1 MGAAAPAATSTL
13 VPWIQQGSLTLFG
26 WMRWVVMCNLPLH
39 FCENLESRRY
49 TKLELIGQEQ
59 LRNGIQSVV
68 RFIVGGVA
76 AEMPAKFGLM
86 LDGFSFDSEHYI
98 TVYGCYNF
106 NGKAQYSLL
115 AMAPLVADPSTDRS
129 VASHVAFLRE
139 MLTRDYSKR
148 LDDCLLVVRDNCT
161 RAPIAHS
168 PHFEAACVKV
178 LAGKADELAR
188 AEATS
193 LRPFV
198 VEDAITETAPMEPEK
213 SPSFVEQLK
222 KHRKLETRAST
233 RYQLISA
240 IPPTSNHVERLFS
253 IAR

>member
-86 LDGFSFDSEHYI
+86 LYGFSFDSEHYI

-148 LDDCLLVVRDNCT
+148 LDDCLLVVRDNCAT
-161 RAPIAHS
+161 NQRMATLMGVPLVGCASHRLALAVQGRFS
-168 PHFEAACVKV
+168 EASEDLDQVKKLMTKLKV
-178 LAGKADELAR
+178 LRVAG
-188 AEATS
+188 
-193 LRPFV
+193 F
-198 VEDAITETAPMEPEK
+198 
-213 SPSFVEQLK
+213 
-222 KHRKLETRAST
+222 ST
-233 RYQLISA
+233 VYQLY
-240 IPPTSNHVERLFS
+240 PLTG
-253 IAR
+253 